1 MENEK
6 LLDLEELDMP
16 EDELFSF
23 IDNSTL
29 DSEKI
34 TAPRYS
40 YWHSVFRVFFRKK
53 INIVILAVLAVILLF
68 TKIASWKTMVSVF
81 VGGAVMSLIFNM
93 IGTTVAM
100 CVSPLDQLFLGGF
113 AFGAVFMATDPVT
126 SARTETGKYIYGFL
140 VGAMSMLVSNMFF
153 SQGPWTPWQMFAFGI
168 AGFIFGLL
176 SGKGPVKAEAGLP
189 SGFSGGR
196 SLKKILQRLP
206 VSLFGFLVIVVI
218 VGPILDT
225 CTLFTMT
232 TAVSGASAATVY
244 LAGLPVNL
252 IHGAAVFVTLF
263 FLTVPIM
270 DKLDRIKIKYG
281 MMEKQDKVR

>member
-1 MENEK
+1 MSGK
-6 LLDLEELDMP
+6 
-16 EDELFSF
+16 
-23 IDNSTL
+23 
-29 DSEKI
+29 
-34 TAPRYS
+34 
-40 YWHSVFRVFFRKK
+40 SVTSKK
-53 INIVILAVLAVILLF
+53 VWISAIFAVILVPAVILLSDRMGDRNYY
-68 TKIASWKTMVSVF
+68 IAGVLIIILAMIPFFAGFESCRPEARELVTI
-81 VGGAVMSLIFNM
+81 AVMCAIA
-93 IGTTVAM
+93 VASRIVFIM
-100 CVSPLDQLFLGGF
+100 LPGF
-113 AFGAVFMATDPVT
+113 KPVVAIIMMTGMAFGP
-126 SARTETGKYIYGFL
+126 SAGFL
-140 VGAMSMLVSNMFF
+140 TGAMGAFVSNFVF
-153 SQGPWTPWQMFAFGI
+153 GQGPWTPWQMFAFGI

>member
-1 MENEK
+1 MSGK
-6 LLDLEELDMP
+6 
-16 EDELFSF
+16 
-23 IDNSTL
+23 
-29 DSEKI
+29 
-34 TAPRYS
+34 
-40 YWHSVFRVFFRKK
+40 SVTSKK
-53 INIVILAVLAVILLF
+53 VWISAIFAVILVPAVILLSDRMGDRNYY
-68 TKIASWKTMVSVF
+68 IAGVLIIILAMVPFFAGFESCRPEARELVTI
-81 VGGAVMSLIFNM
+81 AVMCAIAVASRIVFIMLPGFKPVVAIIM
-93 IGTTVAM
+93 ITGM
-100 CVSPLDQLFLGGF
+100 
-113 AFGAVFMATDPVT
+113 AFGP
-126 SARTETGKYIYGFL
+126 SAGFL
-140 VGAMSMLVSNMFF
+140 TGAMGAFVSNFVF
-153 SQGPWTPWQMFAFGI
+153 GQGPWTPWQMFAFGI

>member
-1 MENEK
+1 MSGK
-6 LLDLEELDMP
+6 
-16 EDELFSF
+16 
-23 IDNSTL
+23 
-29 DSEKI
+29 
-34 TAPRYS
+34 
-40 YWHSVFRVFFRKK
+40 SVTSKK
-53 INIVILAVLAVILLF
+53 VWISAIFAVILVPAVILLSDRMGDRNYY
-68 TKIASWKTMVSVF
+68 IAGVLIIILAMIPFFAGFESCRPEARELVTI
-81 VGGAVMSLIFNM
+81 AVMCAIAVASRIVFIMLPGFKPVVAIIM
-93 IGTTVAM
+93 ITGM
-100 CVSPLDQLFLGGF
+100 
-113 AFGAVFMATDPVT
+113 AFGP
-126 SARTETGKYIYGFL
+126 SAGFL
-140 VGAMSMLVSNMFF
+140 TGAMGAFVSNFVF
-153 SQGPWTPWQMFAFGI
+153 GQGPWTPWQMFAFGI

-281 MMEKQDKVR
+281 MMEKQYKVK

>member
-1 MENEK
+1 MSGK
-6 LLDLEELDMP
+6 
-16 EDELFSF
+16 
-23 IDNSTL
+23 
-29 DSEKI
+29 
-34 TAPRYS
+34 
-40 YWHSVFRVFFRKK
+40 SVTSKK
-53 INIVILAVLAVILLF
+53 VWISAIFAVILVPAVILLSDRMGDRNYY
-68 TKIASWKTMVSVF
+68 IAGVLIIILAMIPFFAGFESCRPEARELVTI
-81 VGGAVMSLIFNM
+81 AVMCAIAVASRIVFIMLPGFKPVVAIIM
-93 IGTTVAM
+93 ITGM
-100 CVSPLDQLFLGGF
+100 
-113 AFGAVFMATDPVT
+113 AFGP
-126 SARTETGKYIYGFL
+126 SAGFL
-140 VGAMSMLVSNMFF
+140 TGAMGAFVSNFVF
-153 SQGPWTPWQMFAFGI
+153 GQGPWTPWQMFAVGI

>member
-1 MENEK
+1 MSGK
-6 LLDLEELDMP
+6 
-16 EDELFSF
+16 
-23 IDNSTL
+23 
-29 DSEKI
+29 
-34 TAPRYS
+34 
-40 YWHSVFRVFFRKK
+40 SVTSKK
-53 INIVILAVLAVILLF
+53 VWISAIFAVILVPAVILLSDRMGDRNYY
-68 TKIASWKTMVSVF
+68 IAGVLIIILAMIPFFAEFESCRPEARELVTI
-81 VGGAVMSLIFNM
+81 AVMCAIAVASRIVFIMLPGFKPVVAIIM
-93 IGTTVAM
+93 ITGM
-100 CVSPLDQLFLGGF
+100 
-113 AFGAVFMATDPVT
+113 AFGP
-126 SARTETGKYIYGFL
+126 SAGFL
-140 VGAMSMLVSNMFF
+140 TGAMGAFVSNFVF
-153 SQGPWTPWQMFAFGI
+153 GQGPWTPWQMFAFGI

>member
-1 MENEK
+1 M
-6 LLDLEELDMP
+6 
-16 EDELFSF
+16 
-23 IDNSTL
+23 
-29 DSEKI
+29 SEK
-34 TAPRYS
+34 
-40 YWHSVFRVFFRKK
+40 SVTSKK
-53 INIVILAVLAVILLF
+53 VWISAIFAVILVPAVILLSDRMGDRNYY
-68 TKIASWKTMVSVF
+68 IAGVLIIILAMIPFFAGFESCRPEARELVTI
-81 VGGAVMSLIFNM
+81 AVMCAIA
-93 IGTTVAM
+93 VASRIVFIM
-100 CVSPLDQLFLGGF
+100 LPGF
-113 AFGAVFMATDPVT
+113 KPIVAIIMMTGMAFGP
-126 SARTETGKYIYGFL
+126 SAGFL
-140 VGAMSMLVSNMFF
+140 TGAMGAFVSNFVF
-153 SQGPWTPWQMFAFGI
+153 GQGPWTPWQMFAFGI

>member
-1 MENEK
+1 MGDRNYYIAGV
-6 LLDLEELDMP
+6 L
-16 EDELFSF
+16 
-23 IDNSTL
+23 I
-29 DSEKI
+29 I
-34 TAPRYS
+34 
-40 YWHSVFRVFFRKK
+40 
-53 INIVILAVLAVILLF
+53 ILAMIPFFAGFESCRPEARELVTI
-68 TKIASWKTMVSVF
+68 
-81 VGGAVMSLIFNM
+81 AVMCAIAVASRIVFIMLPGFKPVVAIIM
-93 IGTTVAM
+93 ITGM
-100 CVSPLDQLFLGGF
+100 
-113 AFGAVFMATDPVT
+113 AFGP
-126 SARTETGKYIYGFL
+126 SAGFL
-140 VGAMSMLVSNMFF
+140 TGAMGAFVSNFVF
-153 SQGPWTPWQMFAFGI
+153 GQGPWTPWQMFAFGI

>member
-1 MENEK
+1 MSGK
-6 LLDLEELDMP
+6 
-16 EDELFSF
+16 
-23 IDNSTL
+23 
-29 DSEKI
+29 
-34 TAPRYS
+34 
-40 YWHSVFRVFFRKK
+40 SVTSKK
-53 INIVILAVLAVILLF
+53 VWISAIFAVILVLAVILLSDRMGDRNYY
-68 TKIASWKTMVSVF
+68 IAGVLIIILAMIPFFAGFESCRPEARELVTI
-81 VGGAVMSLIFNM
+81 AVMCAIAVASRIVFIMLPGFKPVVAIIM
-93 IGTTVAM
+93 ITGM
-100 CVSPLDQLFLGGF
+100 
-113 AFGAVFMATDPVT
+113 AFGP
-126 SARTETGKYIYGFL
+126 SAGFL
-140 VGAMSMLVSNMFF
+140 TGAMGAFVSNFVF
-153 SQGPWTPWQMFAFGI
+153 GQGPWTPWQMFAFGI

-232 TAVSGASAATVY
+232 TAVSGASAATLY

>member
-1 MENEK
+1 MSGK
-6 LLDLEELDMP
+6 
-16 EDELFSF
+16 
-23 IDNSTL
+23 
-29 DSEKI
+29 
-34 TAPRYS
+34 
-40 YWHSVFRVFFRKK
+40 SVTSKK
-53 INIVILAVLAVILLF
+53 AWISAIFAVILVPAVILLSDRMGDRNYY
-68 TKIASWKTMVSVF
+68 IAGVLIIILAMIPFFAGFESCRPEARELVTI
-81 VGGAVMSLIFNM
+81 AVMCAIAVASRIVFIMLPGFKPVVAIIM
-93 IGTTVAM
+93 ITGM
-100 CVSPLDQLFLGGF
+100 
-113 AFGAVFMATDPVT
+113 AFGP
-126 SARTETGKYIYGFL
+126 SAGFL
-140 VGAMSMLVSNMFF
+140 TGAMGAFVSNFVF
-153 SQGPWTPWQMFAFGI
+153 GQGPWTPWQMFAFGI

>member
-1 MENEK
+1 MSGK
-6 LLDLEELDMP
+6 
-16 EDELFSF
+16 
-23 IDNSTL
+23 
-29 DSEKI
+29 
-34 TAPRYS
+34 
-40 YWHSVFRVFFRKK
+40 SVTSKK
-53 INIVILAVLAVILLF
+53 VWISAIFAVILVPAVILLSDRMGDRNYY
-68 TKIASWKTMVSVF
+68 IAGVLIIILAMIPFFAGFESCRPEARALVTI
-81 VGGAVMSLIFNM
+81 AVMCAIAVASRIVFIMLPGFKPVVAIIM
-93 IGTTVAM
+93 ITGM
-100 CVSPLDQLFLGGF
+100 
-113 AFGAVFMATDPVT
+113 AFGP
-126 SARTETGKYIYGFL
+126 SAGFL
-140 VGAMSMLVSNMFF
+140 TGAMGAFVSNFVF
-153 SQGPWTPWQMFAFGI
+153 GQGPWTPWQMFAFGI

>member
-1 MENEK
+1 MSGK
-6 LLDLEELDMP
+6 
-16 EDELFSF
+16 
-23 IDNSTL
+23 
-29 DSEKI
+29 
-34 TAPRYS
+34 
-40 YWHSVFRVFFRKK
+40 SVTSKK
-53 INIVILAVLAVILLF
+53 VWISAIFAVILVPAVILLSDRMGDRNYY
-68 TKIASWKTMVSVF
+68 IAGVLIIILAMIPFFAGFESCRPEARELVTI
-81 VGGAVMSLIFNM
+81 AVMCAIAVASRIVFIMLPGFKPVVAIIM
-93 IGTTVAM
+93 ITGM
-100 CVSPLDQLFLGGF
+100 
-113 AFGAVFMATDPVT
+113 AFGP
-126 SARTETGKYIYGFL
+126 SAGFL
-140 VGAMSMLVSNMFF
+140 TGAMGAFISNFVF
-153 SQGPWTPWQMFAFGI
+153 GQGPWTPWQMFAFGI

-189 SGFSGGR
+189 SGFNGGR

>member
-1 MENEK
+1 M
-6 LLDLEELDMP
+6 
-16 EDELFSF
+16 
-23 IDNSTL
+23 
-29 DSEKI
+29 
-34 TAPRYS
+34 
-40 YWHSVFRVFFRKK
+40 
-53 INIVILAVLAVILLF
+53 ILVPAVILLSDRMGDRNYY
-68 TKIASWKTMVSVF
+68 IAGVLIIILAMIPFFAGFESCRPEARELVTI
-81 VGGAVMSLIFNM
+81 AVMCAIAVASRIVFIMLPGFKPVVAIIM
-93 IGTTVAM
+93 ITGM
-100 CVSPLDQLFLGGF
+100 
-113 AFGAVFMATDPVT
+113 AFGP
-126 SARTETGKYIYGFL
+126 SAGFL
-140 VGAMSMLVSNMFF
+140 TGAMGAFVSNFVF
-153 SQGPWTPWQMFAFGI
+153 GQGPWTPWQMFAFGI

>member
-1 MENEK
+1 MSGK
-6 LLDLEELDMP
+6 
-16 EDELFSF
+16 
-23 IDNSTL
+23 
-29 DSEKI
+29 
-34 TAPRYS
+34 
-40 YWHSVFRVFFRKK
+40 SVTSKK
-53 INIVILAVLAVILLF
+53 VWISAIFAVIL
-68 TKIASWKTMVSVF
+68 VP
-81 VGGAVMSLIFNM
+81 AVMLLSDRMGDRNYYIAGVLIIILAM
-93 IGTTVAM
+93 IPFFAGFESCRPEARELVTIAVMCAIAVASRIVFIM
-100 CVSPLDQLFLGGF
+100 LPGF
-113 AFGAVFMATDPVT
+113 KPVVAIIMITGMAFGP
-126 SARTETGKYIYGFL
+126 SAGFL
-140 VGAMSMLVSNMFF
+140 TGAMGAFVSNFVF
-153 SQGPWTPWQMFAFGI
+153 GQGPWTPWQMFAFGI

>member
-1 MENEK
+1 MSGK
-6 LLDLEELDMP
+6 
-16 EDELFSF
+16 
-23 IDNSTL
+23 
-29 DSEKI
+29 
-34 TAPRYS
+34 
-40 YWHSVFRVFFRKK
+40 SVTSKK
-53 INIVILAVLAVILLF
+53 VWISAIFAVILVPAVILLSDRMGDRNYY
-68 TKIASWKTMVSVF
+68 IAGVLIIILAMMPFFAGFESCRPEARELVTI
-81 VGGAVMSLIFNM
+81 AVMCAIAVASRIVFIMLPGFKPVVAIIM
-93 IGTTVAM
+93 ITGM
-100 CVSPLDQLFLGGF
+100 
-113 AFGAVFMATDPVT
+113 AFGP
-126 SARTETGKYIYGFL
+126 SAGFL
-140 VGAMSMLVSNMFF
+140 TGAMGAFVSNFVF
-153 SQGPWTPWQMFAFGI
+153 GQGPWTPWQMFAFGI

>member
-1 MENEK
+1 MSGK
-6 LLDLEELDMP
+6 
-16 EDELFSF
+16 
-23 IDNSTL
+23 
-29 DSEKI
+29 
-34 TAPRYS
+34 
-40 YWHSVFRVFFRKK
+40 SVTSKK
-53 INIVILAVLAVILLF
+53 VWISAIFAVILVPAVILLSDRMGDRNYY
-68 TKIASWKTMVSVF
+68 IAGVLIIILAMIPFFAGFESCRPEARELVTI
-81 VGGAVMSLIFNM
+81 AVMCAIAVASRIVFIMLPGFKPVVAIIM
-93 IGTTVAM
+93 ITGM
-100 CVSPLDQLFLGGF
+100 
-113 AFGAVFMATDPVT
+113 AFGP
-126 SARTETGKYIYGFL
+126 SAGFL
-140 VGAMSMLVSNMFF
+140 TGAMGAFVSNFVF
-153 SQGPWTPWQMFAFGI
+153 GQGPWTPWQMFAFGI

-281 MMEKQDKVR
+281 MMEKRYKVR

>member
-1 MENEK
+1 MSGK
-6 LLDLEELDMP
+6 
-16 EDELFSF
+16 
-23 IDNSTL
+23 
-29 DSEKI
+29 
-34 TAPRYS
+34 
-40 YWHSVFRVFFRKK
+40 SVTSKK
-53 INIVILAVLAVILLF
+53 VWISAIFAVILVPAVILLSDRMGDRNYY
-68 TKIASWKTMVSVF
+68 IAGVLIIILAMIPFFAGFESCRPEARELVTI
-81 VGGAVMSLIFNM
+81 AVMCAIAVASRIVFIMLPGFKPVVAIIM
-93 IGTTVAM
+93 ITGM
-100 CVSPLDQLFLGGF
+100 
-113 AFGAVFMATDPVT
+113 AFGP
-126 SARTETGKYIYGFL
+126 SAGFL
-140 VGAMSMLVSNMFF
+140 TGAMGAFVSNFVF
-153 SQGPWTPWQMFAFGI
+153 GQGPWTPWQMFAFGI

-232 TAVSGASAATVY
+232 TAVSRASAATVY

>member
-1 MENEK
+1 MSGK
-6 LLDLEELDMP
+6 
-16 EDELFSF
+16 
-23 IDNSTL
+23 
-29 DSEKI
+29 
-34 TAPRYS
+34 
-40 YWHSVFRVFFRKK
+40 SVTSKK
-53 INIVILAVLAVILLF
+53 VWISAIFAVILVPAVILLSDRLGDRNYY
-68 TKIASWKTMVSVF
+68 IAGVLIIILAMIPFFAGFESCRPEARELVTI
-81 VGGAVMSLIFNM
+81 AVMCAIAVASRIVFIMLPGFKPVVAIIM
-93 IGTTVAM
+93 ITGM
-100 CVSPLDQLFLGGF
+100 
-113 AFGAVFMATDPVT
+113 AFGP
-126 SARTETGKYIYGFL
+126 SAGFL
-140 VGAMSMLVSNMFF
+140 TGAMGAFVSNFVF
-153 SQGPWTPWQMFAFGI
+153 GQGPWTPWQMFAFGI

>member
-1 MENEK
+1 MSGK
-6 LLDLEELDMP
+6 
-16 EDELFSF
+16 
-23 IDNSTL
+23 
-29 DSEKI
+29 
-34 TAPRYS
+34 
-40 YWHSVFRVFFRKK
+40 SVTSKK
-53 INIVILAVLAVILLF
+53 VWISAIFAVILVPAVILLSDRMGDRNYY
-68 TKIASWKTMVSVF
+68 IAGVLIIILAMIPFFAGFESCRPEARELVTI
-81 VGGAVMSLIFNM
+81 AVMCAIAVASRIVFIMLPGFKPVVAIIM
-93 IGTTVAM
+93 ITGM
-100 CVSPLDQLFLGGF
+100 
-113 AFGAVFMATDPVT
+113 AFGP
-126 SARTETGKYIYGFL
+126 SAGFL
-140 VGAMSMLVSNMFF
+140 TGAMGAFVSNFVF
-153 SQGPWTPWQMFAFGI
+153 GQGPWTPWQMFAFGI

-206 VSLFGFLVIVVI
+206 VSLFGFFVIVVI

>member
-1 MENEK
+1 MSGK
-6 LLDLEELDMP
+6 
-16 EDELFSF
+16 
-23 IDNSTL
+23 
-29 DSEKI
+29 
-34 TAPRYS
+34 
-40 YWHSVFRVFFRKK
+40 SVTSKK
-53 INIVILAVLAVILLF
+53 VWISAIFAVIL
-68 TKIASWKTMVSVF
+68 VP
-81 VGGAVMSLIFNM
+81 AVMLLSDRMGDRNYYIAGVLIIILAM
-93 IGTTVAM
+93 IPFFAGFESCRPEARELVTIAVMCAIAVASRIVFIM
-100 CVSPLDQLFLGGF
+100 LPGF
-113 AFGAVFMATDPVT
+113 KPAVAIIMITGMAFGP
-126 SARTETGKYIYGFL
+126 SAGFL
-140 VGAMSMLVSNMFF
+140 TGAMGAFVSNFVF
-153 SQGPWTPWQMFAFGI
+153 GQGPWSPWQMFAFGI

-196 SLKKILQRLP
+196 SLKKMLQRLP

-270 DKLDRIKIKYG
+270 DKLELIKIKYG
-281 MMEKQDKVR
+281 LMEKQDKVR

>member
-1 MENEK
+1 MSGK
-6 LLDLEELDMP
+6 
-16 EDELFSF
+16 
-23 IDNSTL
+23 
-29 DSEKI
+29 
-34 TAPRYS
+34 
-40 YWHSVFRVFFRKK
+40 SVTSKK
-53 INIVILAVLAVILLF
+53 VWISAIFAVILVPAVILLSDRMGDRNYY
-68 TKIASWKTMVSVF
+68 IAGVLIIILAMIPFFAGFESCRPEARELVTI
-81 VGGAVMSLIFNM
+81 AVMCAIAVASRIVFIMLPGFKPVVAIIM
-93 IGTTVAM
+93 ITGM
-100 CVSPLDQLFLGGF
+100 
-113 AFGAVFMATDPVT
+113 AFGP
-126 SARTETGKYIYGFL
+126 SAGFL
-140 VGAMSMLVSNMFF
+140 TGAMGAFVSNFVF
-153 SQGPWTPWQMFAFGI
+153 GQGPWTPWQMFAFGI

-196 SLKKILQRLP
+196 TFKKILQRLP

>member
-1 MENEK
+1 MSGK
-6 LLDLEELDMP
+6 
-16 EDELFSF
+16 
-23 IDNSTL
+23 
-29 DSEKI
+29 
-34 TAPRYS
+34 
-40 YWHSVFRVFFRKK
+40 SVTSKK
-53 INIVILAVLAVILLF
+53 VWISAIFAVILVPAVILLSDRMGDRNYY
-68 TKIASWKTMVSVF
+68 IAGVLIIILAMIPFFAGFESCRPEARELVTI
-81 VGGAVMSLIFNM
+81 AVMCAIAVASRIVFIMLPGFKPVVAIIM
-93 IGTTVAM
+93 IIGM
-100 CVSPLDQLFLGGF
+100 
-113 AFGAVFMATDPVT
+113 AFGP
-126 SARTETGKYIYGFL
+126 SAGFL
-140 VGAMSMLVSNMFF
+140 TGAMGAFVSNFVF
-153 SQGPWTPWQMFAFGI
+153 GQGPGTPWQMFAFGI

>member
-1 MENEK
+1 MSGK
-6 LLDLEELDMP
+6 
-16 EDELFSF
+16 
-23 IDNSTL
+23 
-29 DSEKI
+29 
-34 TAPRYS
+34 
-40 YWHSVFRVFFRKK
+40 SVISKK
-53 INIVILAVLAVILLF
+53 VWISAIFAVIL
-68 TKIASWKTMVSVF
+68 VP
-81 VGGAVMSLIFNM
+81 AVMLLSDRMGDRNYYIAGVLIIILAM
-93 IGTTVAM
+93 IPFFAGFESCRPEARELVTIAVMCAIAVASRIVFIM
-100 CVSPLDQLFLGGF
+100 LPGF
-113 AFGAVFMATDPVT
+113 KPVVAIIMITGMAFGP
-126 SARTETGKYIYGFL
+126 SAGFL
-140 VGAMSMLVSNMFF
+140 TGAMGAFVSNFVF
-153 SQGPWTPWQMFAFGI
+153 GQGPWTPWQMFAFGI

>member
-1 MENEK
+1 MSGK
-6 LLDLEELDMP
+6 
-16 EDELFSF
+16 
-23 IDNSTL
+23 
-29 DSEKI
+29 
-34 TAPRYS
+34 
-40 YWHSVFRVFFRKK
+40 SVTSKK
-53 INIVILAVLAVILLF
+53 VWISAIFAVILVPAVILLSDHMGDRNYY
-68 TKIASWKTMVSVF
+68 IAGVLIIILAMIPFFAGFESCRPEARELVTI
-81 VGGAVMSLIFNM
+81 AVMCAIAVASRIVFIMLPGFKPVVAIIM
-93 IGTTVAM
+93 ITGM
-100 CVSPLDQLFLGGF
+100 
-113 AFGAVFMATDPVT
+113 AFGP
-126 SARTETGKYIYGFL
+126 SAGFL
-140 VGAMSMLVSNMFF
+140 TGAMGAFVSNFVF
-153 SQGPWTPWQMFAFGI
+153 GQGPWTPWQMFAFGI

>member
-1 MENEK
+1 MSGK
-6 LLDLEELDMP
+6 
-16 EDELFSF
+16 
-23 IDNSTL
+23 
-29 DSEKI
+29 
-34 TAPRYS
+34 
-40 YWHSVFRVFFRKK
+40 SVTSKK
-53 INIVILAVLAVILLF
+53 VWISAIFAVIL
-68 TKIASWKTMVSVF
+68 VP
-81 VGGAVMSLIFNM
+81 AVMLLSDRMGDRNYYIAGVLIIILAM
-93 IGTTVAM
+93 IPFFAGFESCRPEARELVTIAVMCAIAVASRIVFIM
-100 CVSPLDQLFLGGF
+100 LPGF
-113 AFGAVFMATDPVT
+113 KPVVAIIMITGMAFGP
-126 SARTETGKYIYGFL
+126 SAGFL
-140 VGAMSMLVSNMFF
+140 TGAMGAFVSNFVF
-153 SQGPWTPWQMFAFGI
+153 GQGPWTPWQMFAFGI

-196 SLKKILQRLP
+196 SLKKMLQRLP

>member
-1 MENEK
+1 MSGK
-6 LLDLEELDMP
+6 
-16 EDELFSF
+16 
-23 IDNSTL
+23 
-29 DSEKI
+29 
-34 TAPRYS
+34 
-40 YWHSVFRVFFRKK
+40 SVTSKK
-53 INIVILAVLAVILLF
+53 VWISAIFAVILVPAVILLSDRMGDRNYY
-68 TKIASWKTMVSVF
+68 IAGVLIIILAMIPFFAGFESCRPEARELVTI
-81 VGGAVMSLIFNM
+81 AVMCAIAVASRIVFIMLPGFKPVVAIIM
-93 IGTTVAM
+93 ITGM
-100 CVSPLDQLFLGGF
+100 
-113 AFGAVFMATDPVT
+113 AFGP
-126 SARTETGKYIYGFL
+126 SAGFL
-140 VGAMSMLVSNMFF
+140 TGAMGAFVSNFVF
-153 SQGPWTPWQMFAFGI
+153 GQGPWTPWQMFAFGI

-270 DKLDRIKIKYG
+270 DKLDRTKIKYG

>member
-1 MENEK
+1 MSGK
-6 LLDLEELDMP
+6 
-16 EDELFSF
+16 
-23 IDNSTL
+23 
-29 DSEKI
+29 
-34 TAPRYS
+34 
-40 YWHSVFRVFFRKK
+40 SVTSKK
-53 INIVILAVLAVILLF
+53 VWISAIFAVILVPAVILLSDRMGDRNYY
-68 TKIASWKTMVSVF
+68 IAGVLIIILAMIPFFAGFESCRPEARELVTI
-81 VGGAVMSLIFNM
+81 AVMCAIAVASRIVFIMLPGFKPVVAIIM
-93 IGTTVAM
+93 ITGM
-100 CVSPLDQLFLGGF
+100 
-113 AFGAVFMATDPVT
+113 AFGP
-126 SARTETGKYIYGFL
+126 SAGFL
-140 VGAMSMLVSNMFF
+140 TGAMGAFVSNFVF
-153 SQGPWTPWQMFAFGI
+153 GQGPWTPWQMFAFGI

-232 TAVSGASAATVY
+232 TDVSGASAATVY

>member
-1 MENEK
+1 MSGK
-6 LLDLEELDMP
+6 
-16 EDELFSF
+16 
-23 IDNSTL
+23 
-29 DSEKI
+29 
-34 TAPRYS
+34 
-40 YWHSVFRVFFRKK
+40 SVTSKK
-53 INIVILAVLAVILLF
+53 VWISAIFAVILVPAVILLSDRMGDRNYY
-68 TKIASWKTMVSVF
+68 IAGVLIIILAMIPFFAGFESCRPEARELVTI
-81 VGGAVMSLIFNM
+81 AVMCAIAVASRIVFIMLPGFKPVVAIIM
-93 IGTTVAM
+93 ITGM
-100 CVSPLDQLFLGGF
+100 
-113 AFGAVFMATDPVT
+113 AFGP
-126 SARTETGKYIYGFL
+126 SAGFL
-140 VGAMSMLVSNMFF
+140 TGAMGAFVSNFVF
-153 SQGPWTPWQMFAFGI
+153 GQGPWTPWQMFAFGI

-206 VSLFGFLVIVVI
+206 VSLFGFMVIVVI

>member
-1 MENEK
+1 MSGK
-6 LLDLEELDMP
+6 
-16 EDELFSF
+16 
-23 IDNSTL
+23 
-29 DSEKI
+29 
-34 TAPRYS
+34 
-40 YWHSVFRVFFRKK
+40 SVTSKK
-53 INIVILAVLAVILLF
+53 VWISAIFAVILVPAVILLSDRMGDRNYY
-68 TKIASWKTMVSVF
+68 IAGVLIIILAMIPFFAGFESCRPEARELVTI
-81 VGGAVMSLIFNM
+81 AVMCAIAVASRIVFIMLPGFKPVVAIIM
-93 IGTTVAM
+93 ITGM
-100 CVSPLDQLFLGGF
+100 
-113 AFGAVFMATDPVT
+113 AFGP
-126 SARTETGKYIYGFL
+126 SAGFL
-140 VGAMSMLVSNMFF
+140 TGAMGAFVSNFVF
-153 SQGPWTPWQMFAFGI
+153 GQGPWTPWQMFAFGI

-281 MMEKQDKVR
+281 MMEKQGKVR

>member
-1 MENEK
+1 MSGK
-6 LLDLEELDMP
+6 
-16 EDELFSF
+16 
-23 IDNSTL
+23 
-29 DSEKI
+29 
-34 TAPRYS
+34 
-40 YWHSVFRVFFRKK
+40 SVTSKK
-53 INIVILAVLAVILLF
+53 VWISAIFAVIL
-68 TKIASWKTMVSVF
+68 VP
-81 VGGAVMSLIFNM
+81 AVMLLSDRMGDRNYYIAGVLIIILAM
-93 IGTTVAM
+93 IPFFAGFESCRPEARELVTIAVMCAIAVASRIVFIM
-100 CVSPLDQLFLGGF
+100 LPGF
-113 AFGAVFMATDPVT
+113 KPVVAIIMITGMAFGP
-126 SARTETGKYIYGFL
+126 SAGFL
-140 VGAMSMLVSNMFF
+140 TGAMGAFVSNFVF
-153 SQGPWTPWQMFAFGI
+153 GQGPWTPWQMFAFGI

-232 TAVSGASAATVY
+232 AVSGASAATVY

>member
-1 MENEK
+1 MSGK
-6 LLDLEELDMP
+6 
-16 EDELFSF
+16 
-23 IDNSTL
+23 
-29 DSEKI
+29 
-34 TAPRYS
+34 
-40 YWHSVFRVFFRKK
+40 SVTSKK
-53 INIVILAVLAVILLF
+53 VWISAIFAVILVPAVILLSDRMGDRNYY
-68 TKIASWKTMVSVF
+68 IAGVLIIILAMIPFFAGFESCRPEARELVTI
-81 VGGAVMSLIFNM
+81 AVMCAIAVASRIVFIMLPGFKPVVAIIM
-93 IGTTVAM
+93 ITGM
-100 CVSPLDQLFLGGF
+100 
-113 AFGAVFMATDPVT
+113 AFGP
-126 SARTETGKYIYGFL
+126 SAGFL
-140 VGAMSMLVSNMFF
+140 TGAMGAFVSNFVF
-153 SQGPWTPWQMFAFGI
+153 GQGPWTPWQMFAFGI

-176 SGKGPVKAEAGLP
+176 SGKGPVKVEAGLP

>member
-1 MENEK
+1 MSGK
-6 LLDLEELDMP
+6 
-16 EDELFSF
+16 
-23 IDNSTL
+23 
-29 DSEKI
+29 
-34 TAPRYS
+34 
-40 YWHSVFRVFFRKK
+40 SVTSKK
-53 INIVILAVLAVILLF
+53 VWISAIFAVILVPAVILLSDRMGDRNYYIAGVLIIILAMIPFF
-68 TKIASWKTMVSVF
+68 TGFESCRPEARELVTI
-81 VGGAVMSLIFNM
+81 AVMCAIAVASRIVFIMLPGFKPVVAIIM
-93 IGTTVAM
+93 ITGM
-100 CVSPLDQLFLGGF
+100 
-113 AFGAVFMATDPVT
+113 AFGP
-126 SARTETGKYIYGFL
+126 SAGFL
-140 VGAMSMLVSNMFF
+140 TGAMGAFVSNFVF
-153 SQGPWTPWQMFAFGI
+153 GQGPWTPWQMFAFGI